1 MQRQFDDLLLGSIE
15 LFCLAAELGSFTL
28 AANAASV
35 TPAAVSR
42 SVARLEARLGVRLFV
57 RTTRQIRLTDS
68 GRRYFE
74 QCRDA
79 LSQLV
84 DAEREATGQ
93 QATPAGVLR
102 ISMPTPY
109 GHYRVLPLL
118 PAFRERYPDVRVDT
132 HLSNRNIDF
141 AEEGY
146 DLAIRGSAPAD
157 SNLIARKL
165 EDAELV
171 IVATPGYLKRAG
183 MPTAV
188 DDLHAHECIQF
199 ELPSSGRTIPW
210 LFNDG
215 SDEIDVATTGSYGTS
230 GDYLA
235 GVTLARS
242 GAGLFQTYRFIVE
255 QDLRA
260 GTLVEVLPGLGGRS
274 RPFML
279 LYPHARFCRR
289 AYVCSSTFSSSIW
302 RARRPGSR
310 PRTRQNEP
318 AHRARRTGSRC
329 RRRVSMPALWPP
341 STCRISPVTNGAE
354 SRYRIASTM
363 SLISPMRPTGCSD
376 ASVACVSGACIGDLM
391 IPGDTAFTR
400 MPAFAYS
407 IASDFV
413 AAFNPPFVSDA
424 STDGTLLFA

>member
-1 MQRQFDDLLLGSIE
+1 MQRKFDDLLLGSIE

-28 AANAASV
+28 AATAASV

-42 SVARLEARLGVRLFV
+42 SVARLEERLGVRLFV

-118 PAFRERYPDVRVDT
+118 PAFRERYPDVRVET

-141 AEEGY
+141 AEEGF
-146 DLAIRGSAPAD
+146 DLAIRGRAPAD
-157 SNLIARKL
+157 SSLVARKL

-171 IVATPGYLKRAG
+171 VVATPGYLKRAG
-183 MPTAV
+183 VPRAV

-199 ELPSSGRTIPW
+199 ELPSSGRPIPW

-215 SDEIDVATTGSYGTS
+215 TAEIEIATTGGYGTS
-230 GDYLA
+230 GDVLA

-255 QDLRA
+255 RDLRE
-260 GTLVEVLPGLGGRS
+260 GTLAEVLSGQGGRS

-279 LYPHARFCRR
+279 LYPHAR
-289 AYVCSSTFSSSIW
+289 YLSS
-302 RARRPGSR
+302 
-310 PRTRQNEP
+310 
-318 AHRARRTGSRC
+318 
-329 RRRVSMPALWPP
+329 RVRVFVDFL
-341 STCRISPVTNGAE
+341 VE
-354 SRYRIASTM
+354 H
-363 SLISPMRPTGCSD
+363 LEQRPTS
-376 ASVACVSGACIGDLM
+376 AS
-391 IPGDTAFTR
+391 
-400 MPAFAYS
+400 
-407 IASDFV
+407 ASRV
-413 AAFNPPFVSDA
+413 RPVR
-424 STDGTLLFA
+424 GRRG

>member
-28 AANAASV
+28 AANAAGV

-42 SVARLEARLGVRLFV
+42 SVARLEERLGVRLFV

-93 QATPAGVLR
+93 QATPAGLLR

-118 PAFRERYPDVRVDT
+118 PAFRERYPEVRVET

-146 DLAIRGSAPAD
+146 DLAIRGRAPAD
-157 SNLIARKL
+157 SNLVARKL

-171 IVATPGYLKRAG
+171 VVAAPGYLKRAG
-183 MPTAV
+183 MPAAI

-199 ELPSSGRTIPW
+199 ELPSSGRPVPW
-210 LFNDG
+210 LFNDVT
-215 SDEIDVATTGSYGTS
+215 EEVDVATTGSYGTS
-230 GDYLA
+230 GDYLG

-274 RPFML
+274 RPFVL
-279 LYPHARFCRR
+279 LYPHARFLSSRVRVFVDFLVEHLER
-289 AYVCSSTFSSSIW
+289 APTRQPVGP
-302 RARRPGSR
+302 RAKRAGGSR
-310 PRTRQNEP
+310 
-318 AHRARRTGSRC
+318 
-329 RRRVSMPALWPP
+329 
-341 STCRISPVTNGAE
+341 
-354 SRYRIASTM
+354 
-363 SLISPMRPTGCSD
+363 
-376 ASVACVSGACIGDLM
+376 
-391 IPGDTAFTR
+391 
-400 MPAFAYS
+400 
-407 IASDFV
+407 
-413 AAFNPPFVSDA
+413 
-424 STDGTLLFA
+424 